1 MNPLLNDVK
10 CLDNVGPKSKEA
22 LSQLGIDRVC
32 DLINY
37 FPRTYDAV
45 KSIQP
50 IAECKID
57 DTVYIKGHIVADAQM
72 LRFGGKIMVQCTLED
87 DSDKIKVVFFNQP
100 YMKNL
105 LHRGDEIIIYGKY
118 VVKNNRKMITA
129 PKIIKEEEYQHLLS
143 ISLKPIY
150 PLSKQIK
157 LKQLTHYI
165 QQSLDLMQN
174 QMTDYI
180 DDKIRQQYQLASLN
194 FAYEK
199 IHFPLNAE
207 NLKIAKRRLIFDEFF
222 LFQMAMKQLREQ
234 VVRTKN
240 AFTIKRHREVDRF
253 ISELPFKLTGAQ
265 QSAIN
270 DIFENMSGEKTMTR
284 LVQGDVGSGKT
295 IVATIALLTTV
306 KNGFQGAFM
315 APTEVLAKQHFHS
328 LSAQLKPYGVRV
340 QLLIGSTP
348 LKQKQLIYKGISDG
362 SIDLLIGTH
371 ALIQEKVIFKDLACV
386 ICDEQHRFGVL
397 QRESLVNKGR
407 FPHTIV
413 MSATP
418 IPRTLALIIYGDLDI
433 SIIDEL
439 PANRI
444 PIDTIL
450 VNSSYR
456 ERMFEFIKKQV
467 ELGHNVY
474 VVCPMIDEEDKQDE
488 KENEKDESS
497 SSTLVSVEGYSELL
511 RNSLPKEI
519 HIETLHGRMK
529 GVEKSEVMERF
540 LTFETQVL
548 VSTTVIEVGVN
559 VPNATL
565 MIIEN
570 ADRFGLAQLHQLRGR
585 VGRSIYQSYCVLVS
599 DTKNTETRKKL
610 KFLKENLDG
619 FAIAEF
625 DLKTRGMGDA
635 FGTIQHG
642 LPFFRLANLYEDKE
656 LLDIATQISTDY
668 EVDEKLLNQLDM
680 FYYRLDGDI
689 GL

>member
-10 CLDNVGPKSKEA
+10 CLEKVGPKSKEA
-22 LSQLGIDRVC
+22 LSQLGINRIC
-32 DLINY
+32 DLIHY
-37 FPRTYDAV
+37 FPRGYETV
-45 KSIQP
+45 KSIQL
-50 IAECKID
+50 ISDCRVD
-57 DTVYIKGHIVADAQM
+57 DVVYIKGHIVSDAQL
-72 LRFGGKIMVQCTLED
+72 LRFGGKMMVQCMLED
-87 DSDKIKVVFFNQP
+87 ESDKIKIIFFNQP

-105 LHRGDEIIIYGKY
+105 LHRGEEIIIQGKY
-118 VVKNNRKMITA
+118 VVKNNRKMIAA
-129 PKIIKEEEYQHLLS
+129 PKIIKEEEYEHLLK

-165 QQSLDLMQN
+165 QQSLDVMHN

-180 DDKIRQQYQLASLN
+180 DDSIRQTLNLASLN

-207 NLKIAKRRLIFDEFF
+207 NLQIAKRRLIFDEFF
-222 LFQMAMKQLREQ
+222 LFQMAMKQLRAQ
-234 VVRTKN
+234 VTRTNN
-240 AFTIKRHREVDRF
+240 AFKIKPHKDVDRF
-253 ISELPFKLTGAQ
+253 IHQLPFKLTGAQ
-265 QSAIN
+265 QKAVD
-270 DIFENMSGEKTMTR
+270 DILQNMSGDKTMTR

-306 KNGFQGAFM
+306 KNGFQGALM

-328 LSAQLKPYGVRV
+328 LSTQLEPYGVRI
-340 QLLIGSTP
+340 QLLIGSTTQ
-348 LKQKQLIYKGISDG
+348 KQKQTIYKGIDDG
-362 SIDLLIGTH
+362 TIDILIGTH
-371 ALIQEKVIFKDLACV
+371 ALIQEKVVFKDLACV

-439 PANRI
+439 PADRI

-456 ERMFEFIKKQV
+456 ERMFKFIKKQV
-467 ELGHNVY
+467 ESGHNVY
-474 VVCPMIDEEDKQDE
+474 VVCPMIDKEDEQEDTASKND
-488 KENEKDESS
+488 SS
-497 SSTLVSVEGYSELL
+497 VSNLVSVEGYLELL
-511 RNSLPKEI
+511 RNTLPNSI
-519 HIETLHGRMK
+519 RIEPLHGRMK
-529 GVEKSEVMERF
+529 GIEKAEVMERF

-599 DTKNTETRKKL
+599 DTKSADTKKKL
-610 KFLKENLDG
+610 KFLKDNLDG

-656 LLDIATQISTDY
+656 LLDAATQISNEYTM
-668 EVDEKLLNQLDM
+668 DERLINQLDM
-680 FYYRLDGDI
+680 FYYRLEGDI